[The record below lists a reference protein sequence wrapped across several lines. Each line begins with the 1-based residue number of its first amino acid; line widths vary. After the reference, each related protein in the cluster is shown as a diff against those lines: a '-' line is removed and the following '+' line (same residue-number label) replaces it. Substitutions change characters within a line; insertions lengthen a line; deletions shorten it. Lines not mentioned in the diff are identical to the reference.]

1 MCENLDLFFSIVK
14 KIITEDDSDWSSGRN
29 DQEERIFSL
38 MHKED
43 KRAIKRLFDNFEMYI
58 EWDKNE

>member
-14 KIITEDDSDWSSGRN
+14 KIITEDDSNWSSGRN